1 MTQHFRPTSW
11 GFAVLACAVV
21 LVLAVLPPFVGP
33 GFRYALMQ
41 GFDLAC
47 HQIPDRSFQI
57 GGIPF
62 ALCHRCLGVVV
73 GLVIGTLALVVFR
86 KADGSISR
94 HLRIMLILSILPML
108 VDWGLDAFGLWA
120 NTPFSRVAT
129 GLVFGVVAG
138 YTFARALAVSPPI
151 NASAL
156 PVFAAQSDLSH
167 PQTTAHA

>member
-62 ALCHRCLGVVV
+62 ALCHRCTGVVV
-73 GLVIGTLALVVFR
+73 GLVIGSLAVGFFR
-86 KADGSISR
+86 RSDGHFGR
-94 HLRIMLILSILPML
+94 RLRLILLLSILPMF
-108 VDWGLDAFGLWA
+108 VDWGIEMLGVWTS
-120 NTPFSRVAT
+120 TPFSRLAA

-138 YTFARALAVSPPI
+138 YAFARALAVP
-151 NASAL
+151 AAL
-156 PVFAAQSDLSH
+156 DSRMQAVRAA
-167 PQTTAHA
+167 

>member
-47 HQIPDRSFQI
+47 HQSPDRSFQI

-62 ALCHRCLGVVV
+62 ALCHRCTGVVV
-73 GLVIGTLALVVFR
+73 GLVIGSFAVGLFR
-86 KADGSISR
+86 TSDGQFGL
-94 HLRIMLILSILPML
+94 HLRHILLLSILPML
-108 VDWGLDAFGLWA
+108 VDWGLDAFGLWT

-129 GLVFGVVAG
+129 GLAFGIVAG
-138 YTFARALAVSPPI
+138 YAFARALAVP
-151 NASAL
+151 AAL
-156 PVFAAQSDLSH
+156 DSRMQAVRAA
-167 PQTTAHA
+167 